1 MLRRTFAPGVLWV
14 GLVVAALALAC
25 GDSGPEQPPTDNGG
39 QTPASQSDQ
48 PDLQPDPEATADD
61 GYTLEVPIEHVGEHL
76 VPTEFEASVAS
87 LLEASA
93 DGVVA
98 ALPARAKASVGK
110 LFQPSVD
117 SPTQESFWLHVFTD
131 QSKQEAI
138 DWVKHLGSQEPG
150 LARFLSPHLEVF
162 QAQFRPVPVVGD
174 ASVSIELLHG
184 HSNGCWQTHL
194 LVFAQDGLIVL
205 LRNAIEVTR
214 EDDGS
219 AQSSGR
225 GVALCEEPGVV
236 APLTDIDAIAR
247 AISERLY
254 SDR

>member
-1 MLRRTFAPGVLWV
+1 MLRRRVGSGALWV
-14 GLVVAALALAC
+14 GALVAALALAC
-25 GDSGPEQPPTDNGG
+25 GDSAPEPQPETGG
-39 QTPASQSDQ
+39 QTSVP
-48 PDLQPDPEATADD
+48 PIEQPDPEPDPEASPDD
-61 GYTLEVPIEHVGEHL
+61 GYTLEVPIEDVGEHL
-76 VPTEFEASVAS
+76 APTEFEASVAS

-131 QSKQEAI
+131 QSTQDAI
-138 DWVKHLGSQEPG
+138 DWVKHLGSQDPS

-162 QAQFRPVPVVGD
+162 QARFRPVPVVGD
-174 ASVSIELLHG
+174 ASVSVELLHG
-184 HSNGCWQTHL
+184 HSNGCWRTDL
-194 LVFAQDGLIVL
+194 LVFAQDGLVVL

-214 EDDGS
+214 EDEGS
-219 AQSSGR
+219 AQSSAR
-225 GVALCEEPGVV
+225 GVALCKEAGAV